1 MLGKIWRR
9 LSAIP
14 HLLIALQ
21 VLRAD
26 AQAGLRDE
34 KMNAAWAAFLSDPAI
49 ASAVPRFSAEWR
61 DLESAIRQ
69 ME

>member
-1 MLGKIWRR
+1 MPGKIWRQLR
-9 LSAIP
+9 AIP

-26 AQAGLRDE
+26 AMASLSDE
-34 KMNAAWAAFLSDPAI
+34 KMSAAWAAFLSDPAI
-49 ASAVPRFSAEWR
+49 AAAVPRFSAEWR
-61 DLESAIRQ
+61 DLESAIQQ